1 MRFHKISRA
10 LFEPR
15 AYGRTPHHLAL
26 VWYAGE
32 VDIISIKLDLEDLLG
47 FDADVATKDA
57 ISPYIRRQSLRK
69 LSAYAGHLTA
79 PFLGS
84 KFDKVGV

>member
-32 VDIISIKLDLEDLLG
+32 IDIISIKLDLEDLLG
-47 FDADVATKDA
+47 FDAGVATKDA
-57 ISPYIRRQSLRK
+57 MSRTNKSLRK
-69 LSAYAGHLTA
+69 LSACAGHLTA

-84 KFDKVGV
+84 KLEKMGV